1 MLLARACDT
10 ANQRYIKTA
19 EQYTYSLQFTP
30 AEDASLLS
38 NSLFL
43 ECKKAALVSLGK
55 FDSHELIAGDPSPL
69 GACLELSTKQLSFP
83 LSSRS
88 GVLHELFGVP
98 VPSDS
103 RSIMV

>member
-1 MLLARACDT
+1 MLLASACDT
-10 ANQRYIKTA
+10 NQSHIKTA
-19 EQYTYSLQFTP
+19 EQYTYSLQFVP
-30 AEDASLLS
+30 AEDPSLLS

-55 FDSHELIAGDPSPL
+55 LDSHELIAGDPSPL
-69 GACLELSTKQLSFP
+69 GVCLELSTKQLSFP

>member
-1 MLLARACDT
+1 MLFAIASDT
-10 ANQRYIKTA
+10 NQRYIKTP

-43 ECKKAALVSLGK
+43 ECKTAALVSLGK
-55 FDSHELIAGDPSPL
+55 LDSHELTAGDPSPL
-69 GACLELSTKQLSFP
+69 GVCLQLSTKQLSVP

>member
-1 MLLARACDT
+1 MLLASACDT
-10 ANQRYIKTA
+10 NQSHIKTA
-19 EQYTYSLQFTP
+19 EQYTYSLQFAP

-55 FDSHELIAGDPSPL
+55 LDSHELIAGDPSPL
-69 GACLELSTKQLSFP
+69 GVCLELSTKQLSFP

>member
-1 MLLARACDT
+1 MLLIGKRLQYEA
-10 ANQRYIKTA
+10 YIKAA
-19 EQYTYSLQFTP
+19 EKYTYSLQFAP
-30 AEDASLLS
+30 EEDASLLS

-55 FDSHELIAGDPSPL
+55 LDSHELIAGDPSPL
-69 GACLELSTKQLSFP
+69 GVCFELSTKQLSFP